1 MKSFSLS
8 FSLIFSVFFS
18 YSQPSE
24 SDYIQ
29 VLGIVQD
36 AGYPHIGCEKDC
48 CEQVSPG
55 DYFVS
60 CLGLVDKTNNKRYL
74 FDATPDIH
82 NQINLLEKFTDANL
96 IDGIF
101 LTHAHI
107 GHYTGLMYLGR
118 EGLGGKNIMVYALK
132 RMARFL
138 TKNGPWDQLVKLN
151 NISIQTIS
159 NKEFVKL
166 SENIFV
172 IPIKVPHRDE
182 YSETVGYKIIGKSK
196 KILFIPDIDKWDEW
210 EKSIIEE
217 VKLVDYAFIDGTF
230 YNGSEL
236 NRDMR
241 EIPHPSIEET
251 LQLFSNQP
259 VAERNKIYFIHINH
273 TNPILTNKN
282 GIKDMVEGLGF
293 NIAKRGLKFK
303 LD

>member
-1 MKSFSLS
+1 MKLSSLS
-8 FSLIFSVFFS
+8 FSLIFLVFFS
-18 YSQPSE
+18 YSQTIE

-48 CEQVSPG
+48 CKVVSPG

-82 NQINLLEKFTDANL
+82 NQINLLEKFPDANL

-166 SENIFV
+166 SKNIFV
-172 IPIKVPHRDE
+172 MPIRVPHRDE

-210 EKSIIEE
+210 KKSIIEE

-259 VAERNKIYFIHINH
+259 LAERNKIYFIHINH

-282 GIKDMVEGLGF
+282 GIRDLVESLGF
-293 NIAKRGLKFK
+293 NIAERGLKFK

>member
-1 MKSFSLS
+1 MKLSSLS
-8 FSLIFSVFFS
+8 FSLIFLVFFS
-18 YSQPSE
+18 YSQTIE

-29 VLGIVQD
+29 VLGVVQD

-48 CEQVSPG
+48 CKVVSPG

-82 NQINLLEKFTDANL
+82 NQINLLEKFPEANL

-166 SENIFV
+166 SKNIFV
-172 IPIKVPHRDE
+172 MPIRVPHRDE

-210 EKSIIEE
+210 KKSIIEE

-259 VAERNKIYFIHINH
+259 LAERNKIYFIHINH

>member
-1 MKSFSLS
+1 MKLSVLS
-8 FSLIFSVFFS
+8 FPLFFFALFT
-18 YSQPSE
+18 YSQTSE

-48 CEQVSPG
+48 CKAVSPG

-82 NQINLLEKFTDANL
+82 NQLNLLEKFSDANL
-96 IDGIF
+96 VDGIF

-132 RMARFL
+132 RMSRFL

-172 IPIKVPHRDE
+172 IPIRVPHRDE

-210 EKSIIEE
+210 KKSIIEE

-230 YNGSEL
+230 YNGTEL

-282 GIKDMVEGLGF
+282 GIRDLVEGLGF
-293 NIAKRGLKFK
+293 NIAQRGLKFK